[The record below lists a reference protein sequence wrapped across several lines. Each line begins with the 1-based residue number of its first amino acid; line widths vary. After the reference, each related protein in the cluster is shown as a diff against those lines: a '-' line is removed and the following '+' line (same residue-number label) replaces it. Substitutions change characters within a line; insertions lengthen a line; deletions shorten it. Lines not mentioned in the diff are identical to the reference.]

1 MNVQAILD
9 AKGGG
14 DVYVMGQG
22 DSLADFVRKACE
34 LEVGAMLI
42 ADDEAEILGIITE
55 RDILR
60 QCNAG
65 ADFKK
70 VKVRDV
76 MTRQLAVVQADD
88 DIKTAMDCM
97 ITLKIRHLPVLS
109 GKEIAGLITIR
120 DLILAMRQAD
130 DRETRQFVEYLR
142 RSLEARGVSATE

>member
-9 AKGGG
+9 SKGGG
-14 DVYVMGQG
+14 DVFVMDQN
-22 DSLADFVRKACE
+22 DTLADFVKKACE

-42 ADDEAEILGIITE
+42 
-55 RDILR
+55 
-60 QCNAG
+60 
-65 ADFKK
+65 
-70 VKVRDV
+70 
-76 MTRQLAVVQADD
+76 ADD